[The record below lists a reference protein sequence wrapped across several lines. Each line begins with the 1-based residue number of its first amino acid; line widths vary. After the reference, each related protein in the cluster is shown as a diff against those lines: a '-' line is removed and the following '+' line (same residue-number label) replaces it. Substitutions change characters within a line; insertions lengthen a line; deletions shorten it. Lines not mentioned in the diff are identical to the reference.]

1 MHPGGL
7 GPKSPDLRIRRA
19 AGRARALITSSVQH
33 VYSKAGTALQRLGPC
48 RVSQVGAQGEIF
60 LLFTG
65 MSYGALFYYYG
76 SPMS

>member
-7 GPKSPDLRIRRA
+7 GPSPLIY
-19 AGRARALITSSVQH
+19 AGPLAVPRALITSSVQH
-33 VYSKAGTALQRLGPC
+33 VYSMQELLCNDLAPVACPRLVHKARFSC
-48 RVSQVGAQGEIF
+48 
-60 LLFTG
+60 LFTG